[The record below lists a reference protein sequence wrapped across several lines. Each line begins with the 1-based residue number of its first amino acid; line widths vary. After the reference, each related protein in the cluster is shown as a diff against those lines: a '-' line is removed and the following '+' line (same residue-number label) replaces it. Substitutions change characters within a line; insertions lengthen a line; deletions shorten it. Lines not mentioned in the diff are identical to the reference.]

1 MPMFLSALLYSQKL
15 HSDHESILQIFNQRI
30 LALILVKPEI
40 FQLFFFSI
48 PKQNPA
54 DKQYM
59 PQKHLQLKTVAAY
72 MCCSQPGQYRQSN
85 FTSIIPKNSFKT
97 APWFFT

>member
-1 MPMFLSALLYSQKL
+1 MNQYYKYLIQLYLLQK
-15 HSDHESILQIFNQRI
+15 
-30 LALILVKPEI
+30 LVKPEI
-40 FQLFFFSI
+40 FQLFFFST

-85 FTSIIPKNSFKT
+85 LFSINTNNSFNT
-97 APWFFT
+97 TLCNFI

>member
-1 MPMFLSALLYSQKL
+1 MMNQYYKYLIQGFLLK
-15 HSDHESILQIFNQRI
+15 
-30 LALILVKPEI
+30 ILVKPEL
-40 FQLFFFSI
+40 FQLYFFPT

-72 MCCSQPGQYRQSN
+72 MCCSQPG
-85 FTSIIPKNSFKT
+85 
-97 APWFFT
+97 